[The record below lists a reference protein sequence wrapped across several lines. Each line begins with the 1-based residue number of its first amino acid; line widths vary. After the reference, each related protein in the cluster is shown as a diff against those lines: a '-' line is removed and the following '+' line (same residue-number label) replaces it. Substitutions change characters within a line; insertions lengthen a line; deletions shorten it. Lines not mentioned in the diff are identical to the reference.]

1 MITKFTEVERAE
13 ICDLANETLLKETTE
28 DTLEA
33 LKYLTDVRGIS
44 LEVLKKFRFGYIP
57 KRVGHDWS
65 ERIIMPLYD
74 SHDNLIVLT
83 SRKFRTTDHKQR
95 PHLHE
100 QFDKKRFLYGI
111 QAAKRSILNW
121 NAVVLVEGQFDT
133 CRLHTNGLI
142 NTVGVLGSAFTFD
155 HVCQL
160 RRYCSNFYLAFDRDK
175 SGWQNIIRAMRMYDE
190 KSLATFD
197 VNFIPVRLPQGI
209 KDPDDF
215 ISNHGVKAFNR
226 LLKESKELASSYKE
240 REWHGITTETAA

>member
-100 QFDKKRFLYGI
+100 QFDKKRFFKINHQDTIVANSEFGKRLSKVETRSYEIVFHSLYTFFVI
-111 QAAKRSILNW
+111 SVRYLLSREQR
-121 NAVVLVEGQFDT
+121 
-133 CRLHTNGLI
+133 RL
-142 NTVGVLGSAFTFD
+142 
-155 HVCQL
+155 
-160 RRYCSNFYLAFDRDK
+160 
-175 SGWQNIIRAMRMYDE
+175 
-190 KSLATFD
+190 
-197 VNFIPVRLPQGI
+197 
-209 KDPDDF
+209 
-215 ISNHGVKAFNR
+215 
-226 LLKESKELASSYKE
+226 
-240 REWHGITTETAA
+240 